1 MQAALNLQKVV
12 LVNYISSFHSII
24 ETLRA
29 SPQGCMLYVA
39 EGGRHA
45 GPRIR
50 QIIEE
55 AEKRG
60 IAVRHLPEMDLSR
73 MCPEHRGLVLAAPLE
88 ARGML
93 SIEALCEHSSSKD
106 AGLVLVLDHIEDPH
120 NLGAIVRS
128 ADAFGV
134 DAVVIPAR
142 RASPLTDAAERSA
155 AGATAWL
162 PVIQVKNLRAAVDQL
177 KDAGFWIYAADMSGS
192 ALGAKPLGKKVAILL
207 GNEGKGVSR
216 ILKDAADECIS
227 IPMFGHVESL
237 NVSVSAA
244 ILMYEYRRAHAL
256 L

>member
-1 MQAALNLQKVV
+1 
-12 LVNYISSFHSII
+12 
-24 ETLRA
+24 
-29 SPQGCMLYVA
+29 
-39 EGGRHA
+39 
-45 GPRIR
+45 
-50 QIIEE
+50 
-55 AEKRG
+55 
-60 IAVRHLPEMDLSR
+60 
-73 MCPEHRGLVLAAPLE
+73 
-88 ARGML
+88 ML

-134 DAVVIPAR
+134 DAVVIPTR

-162 PVIQVKNLRAAVDQL
+162 PVIQVKNLPAAVDQL

>member
-1 MQAALNLQKVV
+1 M
-12 LVNYISSFHSII
+12 VNYISSFHSII

-29 SPQGCMLYVA
+29 APQGCTLYVG
-39 EGGRHA
+39 EGERHA

-55 AEKRG
+55 AEKKG
-60 IAVRHLPEMDLSR
+60 IVVRHVLEIDLSR
-73 MCPEHRGLVLAAPLE
+73 MCPTHRGLVLAAPSKV
-88 ARGML
+88 RSMQ
-93 SIEALCEHSSSKD
+93 SIEALCEQSSDKD
-106 AGLVLVLDHIEDPH
+106 ASLVMVLDHIEDPH

-134 DAVVIPAR
+134 DAIVIPTR

-177 KDAGFWIYAADMSGS
+177 REAGFWIYAADMNGS
-192 ALGAKPLGKKVAILL
+192 PLGEKPLQKKVAILL
-207 GNEGKGVSR
+207 GNEGKGISR

-244 ILMYEYRRAHAL
+244 IFMYEYRRSYSLSH
-256 L
+256 